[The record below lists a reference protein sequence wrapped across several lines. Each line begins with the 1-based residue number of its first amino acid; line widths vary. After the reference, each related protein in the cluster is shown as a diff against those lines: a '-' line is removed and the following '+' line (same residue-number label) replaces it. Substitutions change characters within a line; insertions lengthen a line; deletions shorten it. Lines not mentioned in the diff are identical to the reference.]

1 MSVELACA
9 VFLVLRARRLDNV
22 AFVVDVLG
30 LLTLDELLVEL
41 DEHLWRLGKVRGA

>member
-9 VFLVLRARRLDNV
+9 VFLVLRAWRLDYV
-22 AFVVDVLG
+22 AVVVDVLG

-41 DEHLWRLGKVRGA
+41 DEHL